1 MIGIAIVGTGAIA
14 AIHIRALAKFKERAA
29 ILALCD
35 LYPDKAEI
43 LAKEEGLSVSVYRD
57 YQEALERTDID
68 LISICLPPAL
78 HARVAIDALKAG
90 KHVLVEKP
98 MAGSL
103 EECDQMIEAAR
114 ESGKLLSVVA
124 QNRYQDP
131 VVRIKSII
139 DSGKAGRVL
148 FSQINS
154 LWWRGESYY
163 DLWWRGTWEKDGGGC
178 TLSHAVHHIDMLCW
192 ILGMPL
198 EVSAHMSNVNHHN
211 SEMEDISLSIF
222 KYPRASLAQLT
233 TSLISHGE
241 EQELIFQTEE
251 AKLSIPWKISS
262 FREQENGFPQ
272 ENNQKM
278 EKFQQMYDGVP
289 PLLYQGHEG
298 QMNNMIN
305 AIEGKEKLM
314 VDGVEGRRSLELIM
328 GIYSSATKGK
338 SVTFPISSDDPIYK
352 KGSMAAMMPKYHTK
366 KKSIDN
372 FNETKISLGRIM

>member
-154 LWWRGESYY
+154 L
-163 DLWWRGTWEKDGGGC
+163 
-178 TLSHAVHHIDMLCW
+178 
-192 ILGMPL
+192 
-198 EVSAHMSNVNHHN
+198 
-211 SEMEDISLSIF
+211 
-222 KYPRASLAQLT
+222 
-233 TSLISHGE
+233 
-241 EQELIFQTEE
+241 
-251 AKLSIPWKISS
+251 
-262 FREQENGFPQ
+262 
-272 ENNQKM
+272 
-278 EKFQQMYDGVP
+278 
-289 PLLYQGHEG
+289 
-298 QMNNMIN
+298 
-305 AIEGKEKLM
+305 
-314 VDGVEGRRSLELIM
+314 
-328 GIYSSATKGK
+328 
-338 SVTFPISSDDPIYK
+338 
-352 KGSMAAMMPKYHTK
+352 
-366 KKSIDN
+366 
-372 FNETKISLGRIM
+372 